1 MYASRAHF
9 REGTL
14 RTHNYY
20 YYYRYEA
27 VAQFEFLARISG
39 RELGNAVMQGAY
51 PG

>member
-9 REGTL
+9 RKGTL
-14 RTHNYY
+14 RPHN

-27 VAQFEFLARISG
+27 VVEFEFLVGISG
-39 RELGNAVMQGAY
+39 RELGNAVMQRTY